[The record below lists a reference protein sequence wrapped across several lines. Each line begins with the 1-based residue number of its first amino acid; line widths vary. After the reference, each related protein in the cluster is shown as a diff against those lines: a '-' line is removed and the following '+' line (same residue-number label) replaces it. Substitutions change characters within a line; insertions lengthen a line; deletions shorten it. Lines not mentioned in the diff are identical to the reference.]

1 VLGALVLALGLGGAV
16 IARDLWMPLVDREYG
31 VVDAGDLTGGELMGL
46 ERRVAALESA
56 QASSPSP
63 GDAAA
68 AAETLD
74 RLQRGVAERAGR
86 LETLEARVERL
97 AALEQRVAELAGA
110 LGGDEASA
118 VRLAELSA
126 RIEAL
131 AALEGRL
138 DALPE
143 LAERSDALAGRV
155 EALAGLA
162 ARVEQ
167 LAALE
172 QRVDA
177 LAALEGRVAELAGTR
192 AEARS
197 ALTGEA
203 AFTLAVQQLSEA
215 LRGSGP
221 FAEELALLQ
230 DLAASGAVEDGA
242 ALAQEIAP
250 LAPHAGT
257 GIPSL
262 AGLEAAF
269 PAVARAVVARSRG
282 GAEDDWVAG
291 VLRRLSDLVTVQKL
305 DSEGRVVGTDADAVV
320 ARVEDHLQASD
331 LAAALTELEAL
342 EGPAAEPARS
352 WRDQAAARL
361 AARRVLTGLGRRLFA
376 RLEPAGG

>member
-1 VLGALVLALGLGGAV
+1 MLGALVLALGLGGAV
-16 IARDLWMPLVDREYG
+16 IARDLWMPLVEREYG
-31 VVDAGDLTGGELMGL
+31 VVDGGELMGL
-46 ERRVAALESA
+46 ERRVAELESA

-68 AAETLD
+68 AETLD
-74 RLQRGVAERAGR
+74 RLQRGAAELAGR

-97 AALEQRVAELAGA
+97 AALEQRVTELAGA
-110 LGGDEASA
+110 LAGGEAGA
-118 VRLAELSA
+118 ARLAELSA

-155 EALAGLA
+155 AALAGLA
-162 ARVEQ
+162 ARGEQ

-177 LAALEGRVAELAGTR
+177 LAALEGRVAELAGALAGTR
-192 AEARS
+192 TEARS

-230 DLAASGAVEDGA
+230 DLAASGAVADDA

-250 LAPHAGT
+250 LAPYAET

-262 AGLEAAF
+262 AGLEAGF

-291 VLRRLSDLVTVQKL
+291 VLERLSDLVTVQKL
-305 DSEGRVVGTDADAVV
+305 DSEGRVVGTNADAVV
-320 ARVEDHLQASD
+320 ARAEDHLQASD
-331 LAAALTELEAL
+331 LAAALRDLEAL
-342 EGPAAEPARS
+342 EGPAAEAARS